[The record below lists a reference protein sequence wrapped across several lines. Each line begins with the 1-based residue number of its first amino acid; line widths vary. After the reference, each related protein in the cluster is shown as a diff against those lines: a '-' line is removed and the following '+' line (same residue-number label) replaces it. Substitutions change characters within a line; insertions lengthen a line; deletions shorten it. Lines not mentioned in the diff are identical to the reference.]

1 MILVVSDLHLGY
13 KKSNHEDF
21 VNFLDGYENVKIDN
35 LILLGDML
43 DFWRCKSNKII
54 TENREILSKLS
65 NLSGKIHY
73 IAGNHDYYIL
83 NLKEKLGE
91 NYPFKVSKYLRLED
105 NGKLFYFMHGYEL
118 EVLSTLDPLTIEL
131 YEKFSQKMCFT
142 EDIIGGIAGFLWDFL
157 QISRRSLDRVTEE
170 MKKTPQNRKKICK
183 VYELSISPNRYPLL
197 SMKPDEKL
205 VFGHTHRPFIN
216 KDKTVVNTGSWVNE
230 LPSEEYQ
237 NSYVEIS
244 DGKIKLKFFK

>member
-21 VNFLDGYENVKIDN
+21 LNFLEEYENVDIDH
-35 LILLGDML
+35 LILLGDIL
-43 DFWRCKSNKII
+43 DFWRCKSSKIF
-54 TENREILSKLS
+54 TKNDEILSKLS
-65 NLSGKIHY
+65 DLSNKIHY

-83 NLKEKLGE
+83 NLKERFGE
-91 NYPFKVSKYLRLED
+91 NYPFKVSKYLRLKD
-105 NGKLFYFMHGYEL
+105 NGEIYYFIHGYEL

-131 YEKFSQKMCFT
+131 YEKFSQKMCFS

-157 QISRRSLDRVTEE
+157 QISRRNINRLTEE
-170 MKKTPQNRKKICK
+170 MKKTPQDRRKICK
-183 VYELSISPNRYPLL
+183 VYELAISQSRYSLL
-197 SMKPDEKL
+197 GMKPDEKL

-216 KDKTVVNTGSWVNE
+216 KDQTVVNTGSWVNE
-230 LPSEEYQ
+230 LPSREYQ

-244 DGKIKLKFFK
+244 EGKIKLKFFK